1 MASSKSASRKGQSK
15 SRSNGSGSQARTSG
29 SSRSANGT
37 SRRASSRSSGGSSRS
52 TSSMSGAVAKAM
64 ETGDSITTAARGAKG
79 PILAA
84 GATAAGLAAGLALG
98 SRATSKRRGVAA
110 LLAPQRK
117 VLGVPVG
124 TGKSGVVRTTEA
136 IGNVARELSSA
147 TRLVSATTD
156 ELRQVREQLDK
167 ANRRSPLEVVLD
179 GLTHRRGAH
188 KRES

>member
-15 SRSNGSGSQARTSG
+15 SRSNGSGSQA
-29 SSRSANGT
+29 
-37 SRRASSRSSGGSSRS
+37 SRSSGGSSRLK
-52 TSSMSGAVAKAM
+52 SSASGTVATAG
-64 ETGDSITTAARGAKG
+64 ETGDTITTAARRAKG
-79 PILAA
+79 PMIAA

-98 SRATSKRRGVAA
+98 SRATSKRRGLGA

-124 TGKSGVVRTTEA
+124 TRKSGVMRTTEA
-136 IGNVARELSSA
+136 LGKVARELSLA
-147 TRLVSATTD
+147 TSHVSAATD
-156 ELRQVREQLDK
+156 EVRQVREQLDK
-167 ANRRSPLEVVLD
+167 ANRQSPLEVLLD